1 MAIRAIFS
9 GLVTALVAAAML
21 PAIPTARAQ
30 IITNTASAR
39 WTQDGQPGQTLSNRV
54 DVTVSARPPERPT
67 IATYRLTNGGGSKS
81 VPIAPTQCS
90 RAAAR
95 SATSIIGLGGAYSGI
110 SVAPASLQSTDSFR
124 AGQIMEIGRASGRDR
139 RYQYVWYTVVA
150 MHYKKK

>member
-54 DVTVSARPPERPT
+54 DVTVSARPPVRPT

-81 VPIAPTQCS
+81 VPIAPTPCS
-90 RAAAR
+90 SEERRVGKECVRPFR
-95 SATSIIGLGGAYSGI
+95 SLVALG
-110 SVAPASLQSTDSFR
+110 
-124 AGQIMEIGRASGRDR
+124 
-139 RYQYVWYTVVA
+139 
-150 MHYKKK
+150 H